1 MRALCQQSRPIF
13 SFDNHTPKKLFSCT
27 PGQEMC
33 FPSICS
39 LVDCGGKTL
48 FPLHIV
54 SVFEAC
60 ACSWS
65 QAGQRALAIEPW
77 PDLAQA
83 GSSSVWPLLGFSS
96 MYGQASLSQRPL
108 CSGAS
113 LGEWGCHDPSDSGR
127 GLMRVKRGATDNLA
141 QTSALWISSQLI
153 PSLLF
158 SMSRIQMND
167 LSSRNHVTY

>member
-1 MRALCQQSRPIF
+1 M
-13 SFDNHTPKKLFSCT
+13 
-27 PGQEMC
+27 
-33 FPSICS
+33 
-39 LVDCGGKTL
+39 
-48 FPLHIV
+48 FPLPIV

-96 MYGQASLSQRPL
+96 MAGQASLSQWPL

-141 QTSALWISSQLI
+141 QTSALWISSTYS
-153 PSLLF
+153 SLLF
-158 SMSRIQMND
+158 SMSIIQMND
-167 LSSRNHVTY
+167 LSSRNQVTVLNTRKALRDTPFSQ